1 VRQKPEFI
9 PKKLMGAWINCPRKI
24 GQPQK
29 SCHNLATTTLQTI
42 IPSISKD
49 GKFKDFYNLA
59 SNDCMWIDTLK
70 QYEEQTNSNASG
82 DEEDENNLTFHQIV
96 SSLKKHIMKKNP
108 LEIELKM

>member
-1 VRQKPEFI
+1 
-9 PKKLMGAWINCPRKI
+9 
-24 GQPQK
+24 
-29 SCHNLATTTLQTI
+29 
-42 IPSISKD
+42 
-49 GKFKDFYNLA
+49 
-59 SNDCMWIDTLK
+59 MWIDTLK